1 MSTNWLELITWRDFV
16 DVFLVAVIAYN
27 LLLLIRGT
35 RTVQILLG
43 LVFLAGIWWA
53 ARETELTV
61 LETLL
66 RNFIIFLP
74 FAVIV
79 LFQHEIR
86 RGLARFGRNPLLG
99 FGSHEK
105 VETTIHEIVLATA
118 ALAAKRIG
126 ALIVI
131 QRSEGLRN
139 FIENGI
145 ELDARVSYDLLVNI
159 FSPDTPLHDGAVII
173 NQDRVAAAACF
184 LPLTLDSELST
195 EFGTRHRAALGITE
209 ETDAMTVVV
218 SEETGKISVA
228 VGGKLASG
236 LESKQLR
243 NTLYQYL
250 IADLS
255 TAEGEVE

>member
-1 MSTNWLELITWRDFV
+1 MSADWLELITWRDFV

-35 RTVQILLG
+35 RTVQVLLG
-43 LVFLAGIWWA
+43 LVFLAAIWWA
-53 ARETELTV
+53 ARETRLTV

-66 RNFIIFLP
+66 LNFIKFFP

-79 LFQHEIR
+79 LFRREIR

-105 VETTIHEIVLATA
+105 VETTIHEIVLASG

-131 QRSEGLRN
+131 QRTEGLRN

-145 ELDARVSYDLLVNI
+145 QLDAKVSYDLLVNI
-159 FSPDTPLHDGAVII
+159 FSPDTPLHDGAVIV
-173 NQDRVAAAACF
+173 NQDRIAAAACF

-209 ETDAMTVVV
+209 ETDAMAVVV
-218 SEETGKISVA
+218 SEETGTISVA
-228 VGGKLASG
+228 IGGKLTRG
-236 LESKQLR
+236 LESKRLR
-243 NTLYQYL
+243 NILYQYL
-250 IADLS
+250 VADL
-255 TAEGEVE
+255 TAAEGAA